1 MDIFPDKNPKTGFI
15 ADMQKALLDAQDSGQ
30 VKDKDAAKRLLQSV
44 FSSANLDLFGLQ
56 LY

>member
-30 VKDKDAAKRLLQSV
+30 VKDKDAAKRLLQSL
-44 FSSANLDLFGLQ
+44 FS
-56 LY
+56 